1 MRKDWEE
8 AKKKHKMQQ
17 EQARRAELPIPPP
30 MEGRS
35 NSNGVYDKDMDA
47 MRCILYLHG
56 GTFVSPFIVTV
67 LNSYRGLLFRKC

>member
-17 EQARRAELPIPPP
+17 EHARPRTELPLPPP

-56 GTFVSPFIVTV
+56 GTFV
-67 LNSYRGLLFRKC
+67 